1 MSVGK
6 NKIPE
11 AVQVTILPAR
21 FSGITPQTALHIGT
35 KITLFSPTQH
45 TTVMKNVIQLII
57 PKTAKASHG
66 NPNTI
71 TPNNLKN
78 TCGNLCR

>member
-11 AVQVTILPAR
+11 AIQVTILPAR

-35 KITLFSPTQH
+35 KITLSSPAQNI
-45 TTVMKNVIQLII
+45 TVMNNVTILIK
-57 PKTAKASHG
+57 PQAAKASNG

-71 TPNNLKN
+71 HSS
-78 TCGNLCR
+78 